1 MKNEKLNIEELWDY
15 SFELLRE
22 ISQLF
27 SSLANNKF
35 LSSNN
40 FIDINNKI
48 QKAKNLGINVEK
60 YEREITEF
68 RKNLL
73 NRKIQDKINQ
83 IQENMKSENLDTLD
97 LQFEDIENN
106 FLELKQDI
114 QEITEIEN
122 SYYELKNII
131 KKAKLYRKIL
141 QSNFS
146 QNLSSY
152 DFDQIMWEIL
162 SLKDAWIEVW
172 DLESLI
178 MWD

>member
-1 MKNEKLNIEELWDY
+1 MKNEKLNMEELWDY
-15 SFELLRE
+15 SFALLEE
-22 ISQLF
+22 ISTLIW
-27 SSLANNKF
+27 SLPRNKF
-35 LSSNN
+35 ISSNN

-48 QKAKNLGINVEK
+48 QKAKSLGINVEK

-73 NRKIQDKINQ
+73 NRKIQDKIIQ
-83 IQENMKSENLDTLD
+83 IQENMKSQNLDELD

-114 QEITEIEN
+114 SDISEIEN

-141 QSNFS
+141 QSSFS

-162 SLKDAWIEVW
+162 NLKEAWIEVW

-178 MWD
+178 MWE

>member
-15 SFELLRE
+15 SFELLGE
-22 ISQLF
+22 ISQLI
-27 SSLANNKF
+27 SSLPSNKF
-35 LSSNN
+35 ISSNN

-48 QKAKNLGINVEK
+48 KKAKSLWINVDK
-60 YEREITEF
+60 YENEIIDF

-83 IQENMKSENLDTLD
+83 IQANMKSKNLDELD

-106 FLELKQDI
+106 FLELKENIQDI
-114 QEITEIEN
+114 IEIEN

-141 QSNFS
+141 QSDFS
-146 QNLSSY
+146 KNVSSY

-162 SLKDAWIEVW
+162 NLKEAWIEVW

>member
-15 SFELLRE
+15 SFALLGE
-22 ISQLF
+22 ISTLIW
-27 SSLANNKF
+27 SLPRNKF
-35 LSSNN
+35 ISSNN

-48 QKAKNLGINVEK
+48 KKAKSLGINVEK

-73 NRKIQDKINQ
+73 NRKIKDKINQ
-83 IQENMKSENLDTLD
+83 IQANMKSKNLDELD
-97 LQFEDIENN
+97 LQFKDIENN
-106 FLELKQDI
+106 FLELKQNIQDI
-114 QEITEIEN
+114 IEIEN

-131 KKAKLYRKIL
+131 QKAKIFRKIMQFYKL
-141 QSNFS
+141 SNG
-146 QNLSSY
+146 SSY

-162 SLKDAWIEVW
+162 HLKEAWIDVT
-172 DLESLI
+172 DLENLI